1 MGRNETH
8 GRDPFSSADSSLL
21 FAAYSG
27 GPDTVWRLGAF
38 DRSSAEFAD
47 GSPDRPVVFVVDQSL
62 AGRDW
67 YANAPA
73 FFPSRKPDPA
83 SAPRAIQFSLGSK
96 PTDAYRLRVSLLI
109 EHSSVPALQV
119 AINGHAGVFY
129 LHPKLDY
136 SMGDTMAAFFPA
148 YSHAT
153 VEVDFPGSYLHAG
166 ANTITLQA
174 VATEDKGVPDA
185 GFVYD
190 AVELDRHSTFCCRP
204 HLRLWRRPFF
214 IRNRDRCFLN
224 RWTSSS
230 VTAGIRAPERVD
242 LAMAGKH
249 YRHPLRGGSDFGEER
264 VSLEVPR
271 IPAQI
276 RLPN

>member
-1 MGRNETH
+1 MKLTV
-8 GRDPFSSADSSLL
+8 AILSLL
-21 FAAYSG
+21 LTAACSLPLTAEN
-27 GPDTVWRLGAF
+27 PDTVWRLGAF
-38 DRSSAEFAD
+38 DRSSAEFAG

-73 FFPSRKPDPA
+73 FFPSHKPDPA
-83 SAPRAIQFSLGSK
+83 SAPRAIQFSLGST

-166 ANTITLQA
+166 ANTIALQA

-190 AVELDRHSTFCCRP
+190 AVELDRTSTFCCR
-204 HLRLWRRPFF
+204 
-214 IRNRDRCFLN
+214 RNCDCGADHFLYK
-224 RWTSSS
+224 TGT
-230 VTAGIRAPERVD
+230 VT
-242 LAMAGKH
+242 L
-249 YRHPLRGGSDFGEER
+249 
-264 VSLEVPR
+264 
-271 IPAQI
+271 
-276 RLPN
+276 